1 MLDISLPEAF
11 LLSIIVLV
19 AYLVVCW
26 KPKEADQ
33 ATDRKD
39 RSLRRQSMS
48 AHERAAGRTGDGSKG
63 SIPASPTGAN
73 LACAPL
79 ALSVRP
85 RAERYRYHL
94 ISRRGMACWRV
105 DDYNAVLSET
115 DAATKQIFS
124 ETLTRRPI
132 YLN

>member
-33 ATDRKD
+33 ATR
-39 RSLRRQSMS
+39 RRQSMS

-105 DDYNAVLSET
+105 DDYNALQKDA